1 MQKPATG
8 EPSEDKVPKHEVNG
22 EDIFTPSDEVIDF
35 SEAKTEKKDV
45 AHNVVDLEDVK
56 VVDRDKEGV
65 LEFTTDGSKK
75 KSKPQKKRIS
85 TIEDYV
91 KKRGDKYATMDYIS
105 IDDEDMGV
113 KPKGK
118 DEPGPEL
125 EYISIDEEEEEGI
138 PAEGKARKRPGGD
151 YDETEGK
158 RVGKEVKF
166 EEERGTDINETF
178 NCPHCGETIEIPSSR
193 RPITLKCPGCKTKG
207 VLRY

>member
-1 MQKPATG
+1 MQKPASG
-8 EPSEDKVPKHEVNG
+8 EGSEDKVPEHTASG
-22 EDIFTPSDEVIDF
+22 DDIFTPSEEVIDF

-45 AHNVVDLEDVK
+45 VHNVVDLEDVK

-65 LEFTTDGSKK
+65 LEFTTEGSKK

-105 IDDEDMGV
+105 IDDDEFGPSSDQQTSRSVDDEDLGV

-118 DEPGPEL
+118 DEPEPEL
-125 EYISIDEEEEEGI
+125 EYISIDDEEEDEMKTEDKTV
-138 PAEGKARKRPGGD
+138 GKA
-151 YDETEGK
+151 
-158 RVGKEVKF
+158 VKF
-166 EEERGTDINETF
+166 EEKGEIRETF
-178 NCPHCGETIEIPSSR
+178 NCPHCDEIIEIPSSR